1 MATDNNKVGTVSNL
15 DSSLT
20 SLPKPAAKKSAD
32 QVNQTDF
39 MTLLVTQLK
48 NQDPLN
54 PMDSQQFAVQLAQFS
69 QLEQLTQINQKLG
82 SDQTSTASLATYL
95 NHEITY
101 AGSSTQVASGDGGA
115 IKLDLA
121 QAASN
126 VQVALTDASGSVK
139 QLLNLGAMT
148 AGKHSVPLRDLTVPN
163 GQYGIQVNGVGTD
176 GISFQPNFSV
186 AGVVSGF
193 VPGADPKLLVGSTE
207 VSPSDVLEV
216 GLPS

>member
-1 MATDNNKVGTVSNL
+1 MANDNNKIGTVAGL

-20 SLPKPAAKKSAD
+20 SVPKTSTKSKND
-32 QVNQTDF
+32 QVDKNEF

-82 SDQTSTASLATYL
+82 SDQNSMSSLAAYL
-95 NHEITY
+95 GHEITY
-101 AGSSTQVASGDGGA
+101 NSNEIQSTGGEGGS

-121 QAASN
+121 QAASS
-126 VQVALTDASGSVK
+126 VKVAITDSSGAVK
-139 QLLNLGAMT
+139 QLLNVGPLGQ
-148 AGKHSVPLRDLTVPN
+148 GQHNIPLSGLTVPN
-163 GQYGIQVNGVGTD
+163 GQYGVRVGAI
-176 GISFQPNFSV
+176 GSGGELFEPNFAV

-193 VPGADPKLLVGSTE
+193 VS
-207 VSPSDVLEV
+207 
-216 GLPS
+216 